1 MGLFQ
6 ELDIQARKHKLDFL
20 IIGGLAVIF
29 HGYSRDTADLDLLI
43 RRNERPEWLGLFS
56 QMGYSI
62 HEERDAFV
70 QLSPPEAGA
79 WPVDL
84 MFVVDPTFDPILAA
98 GISVEMFGAPVK
110 IPILEHLIALK
121 LHALK
126 HGHIRRYLKDWLDV
140 ENLVR
145 IHGLDVR
152 SEKWKQ
158 LFLKYG
164 TLEIYEKI
172 SRFAVEE

>member
-6 ELDIQARKHKLDFL
+6 EVDIEARKHKLDFL
-20 IIGGLAVIF
+20 VIGGLAVIF
-29 HGYSRDTADLDLLI
+29 HGYSRDTVDLDLLI
-43 RRNERPEWLGLFS
+43 RRNNRARWLELFS
-56 QMGYSI
+56 QMRYSI
-62 HEERDAFV
+62 YKERAAFV
-70 QLSPPEAGA
+70 QLSPPKAGA

-84 MFVVDPTFDPILAA
+84 MFVADPTFDPILAA
-98 GISVEMFGAPVK
+98 GIPVEMFGASVK
-110 IPILEHLIALK
+110 VPILEHLIALK

-145 IHGLDVR
+145 IQGLDLR

-164 TLEIYEKI
+164 TFEIYEKI
-172 SRFAVEE
+172 SRFAAD

>member
-1 MGLFQ
+1 
-6 ELDIQARKHKLDFL
+6 
-20 IIGGLAVIF
+20 
-29 HGYSRDTADLDLLI
+29 
-43 RRNERPEWLGLFS
+43 
-56 QMGYSI
+56 MGYTI
-62 HEERDAFV
+62 YEERDAFV
-70 QLSPPEAGA
+70 QLSPPKAGA

-84 MFVVDPTFDPILAA
+84 MSVVDPTFDPILAA

-110 IPILEHLIALK
+110 VPVLEHLIALK

-126 HGHIRRYLKDWLDV
+126 HGHIGRYLKDWLDV

-152 SEKWKQ
+152 SEKWEQ

-172 SRFAVEE
+172 SRFAAD